1 MVSVGRRYATVH
13 AGTTAGQQLA
23 AVASLNG
30 STVRRGLAN
39 IAPGRRNDVPGST
52 RHAPI
57 PAIARNQ
64 ITRVSFDSIHP
75 YGDPR

>member
-13 AGTTAGQQLA
+13 AGTTASQQLA
-23 AVASLNG
+23 AIASPNG

-39 IAPGRRNDVPGST
+39 IAPGRRNDVPDST
-52 RHAPI
+52 HHTPTPRSHGR
-57 PAIARNQ
+57 IA
-64 ITRVSFDSIHP
+64 RVSFAPIHP